1 MRKIDSSGVILTAA
15 RVGALLTLTVAFSA
29 AAMAECFSSFN
40 KIAAAAL
47 AAKGQAVSSAKT
59 KSVVST
65 APSANLVSDN
75 ATIPSIVGFWH
86 VHYIFSVPAMDQ
98 EAYQIFNAGG
108 TEVHNPNTPTDGVCL
123 GAWTQ
128 SGKTV
133 KLTHRVWLYDPTGI
147 FLGVGHLEVN
157 ITLGD
162 KGATQTG
169 TFTMQLF
176 DLQGNPTTP
185 AFPGT
190 LSGERISPE

>member
-1 MRKIDSSGVILTAA
+1 MILTAMRA
-15 RVGALLTLTVAFSA
+15 STLLALTFAFSA
-29 AAMAECFSSFN
+29 AARADCFSSFN

-47 AAKGQAVSSAKT
+47 AAKGQVVKSVPT

-65 APSANLVSDN
+65 APAANLASDN
-75 ATIPSIVGFWH
+75 GTIPSIVGFWH

-123 GAWTQ
+123 GGWTQ
-128 SGKTV
+128 SGSNV
-133 KLTHRVWLYDPTGI
+133 KLTHRVWLYDPTGV

-176 DLQGNPTTP
+176 DLQGNAVTP